1 MSKKKGQKGYE
12 KGLDLENQVARWLKS
27 QFGCEVKKREFMR
40 GSVAKRPYE
49 IDVHGSSDDVDVWV
63 ECKVDK
69 IKRTHVAKLVESA
82 RDVRDAVE
90 IEIEEWYPDMLM
102 LVSSKGFD
110 VDAIGM
116 ANKYSIYCVKAG
128 ETFQF
133 MGEMDREDFENDEGS
148 EY

>member
-12 KGLDLENQVARWLKS
+12 KGVKFESRVARWLKS
-27 QFGCEVKKREFMR
+27 QFGYEVKKRELMR
-40 GSVAKRPYE
+40 GTVAKRPYE
-49 IDVHGSSDDVDVWV
+49 VDIHASYDDVDVWV
-63 ECKVDK
+63 ECKAYK
-69 IKRTHVAKLVESA
+69 IKRAHVTKLVESA

-90 IEIEEWYPDMLM
+90 DEIEKWYPDMLI
-102 LVSSKGFD
+102 LVSNKGFD

-128 ETFQF
+128 KTFQF
-133 MGEMDREDFENDEGS
+133 MGEMDREDFENDEKS